1 MPQIDISEFI
11 GASSISQGNAF
22 LAHYPNSDSTIMHLS
37 PELKERVFHQWNGC
51 LNFSLINH
59 DSEQNSFFLRQPQI
73 TALFKILAHLTDHV
87 VQEGTVVMPT
97 GTGKTETMLAAICGL
112 PAKKTLVIVPTDS
125 LRQQTFKKFL
135 GLGKLRELNAIKPKT
150 LNPVVALLAGGIS
163 SPAELELLK
172 MANVIVTT
180 PQSLKRIPASIRDD
194 LYSDCTHL
202 FVDEAHHI
210 KAPTWSDVKKS
221 FLGKPIIQFTATP
234 FREDRQRV
242 SSKIIYNFPM
252 SEAQKLNIF
261 RNINFKS
268 VYEIDEIIGDNRIA
282 EEAVNQLRIDIS
294 KGYDHILM
302 ARCNTRKRATEI
314 FEIYQTRYQD
324 LNPVL
329 IHSGV
334 TGKNAKLAD
343 ILRKKHKIVVCVNML
358 GEGFDLPELKVCA
371 LHDIHKSLAITLQF
385 AGRFVRD
392 RPDLGDP
399 TFVANVCDQEVEET
413 LRDLYTE
420 DPDWNKS
427 LKKIS
432 ESEIAKEVELQEL
445 VSSSITTG
453 MDVVVENLNPALSA
467 LVYRTNNV
475 SFNIDISKIPLDK
488 SEELVYSLFAH
499 NIGLIILVTKIETKT
514 KWAIQSDLAQPEW
527 RLVIIYH
534 DASQNLLFIHDSSK
548 SGTRKRIAEYFDP
561 NGRLLTGDQVFKCFG
576 NIERLVL
583 QNAGLNKGR
592 RGPLRYVMYTGI
604 DIESAIN
611 DLAQNSSYKSN
622 LFGKGYKSGERIS
635 IGCSYKGRIWSMD
648 SASISDWT
656 KWCQSV
662 AKDLND
668 PSVDPNKIL
677 EKVLRTKL
685 ISEIPD
691 LIPLAIDWPD
701 WIYENINAAVFLD
714 SNGVDSP
721 IDEAEINLIGYSRGV
736 IDFCVSFKN
745 KKAKYRYSVGN
756 DSYSIDWLEGD
767 DIYITIRQLR
777 TGLTEY
783 LKDEESPSVYFE
795 DGSKLI
801 ENLHIVRPP
810 NFHIPQIDMK
820 LLDRIAWRVNICNES
835 QGKDKK
841 QDSIQYQYIQKLK
854 QEDHWIVFD
863 DDSSYEIADIV
874 TFKESGGCIYV
885 DFYHLKFSG
894 EDKAGSRVGDFY
906 EVCGQV
912 IKSCKWVGEFEK
924 IIDQLKKR
932 EKSRL
937 REGGVSRIEVGSYA
951 DFDRLKQHGR
961 RLEKKYRFFI
971 IQPGLK
977 VDTVTPDVLAILGS
991 TDLYVR
997 ETSGNSLQV
1006 IGS

>member
-1 MPQIDISEFI
+1 MLQIDITEFT
-11 GASSISQGNAF
+11 GASSISQGSVF
-22 LAHYPNSDSTIMHLS
+22 LAHYPNGDPTIMQPS
-37 PELKERVFHQWNGC
+37 PELRERVFQQWKGC
-51 LNFSLINH
+51 LNFIPVNHEAQINSL
-59 DSEQNSFFLRQPQI
+59 FLRQPQI

-135 GLGKLRELNAIKPKT
+135 GLGKLRELKAIKPET
-150 LNPVVALLAGGIS
+150 LNPIVALLAGGIS
-163 SPAELELLK
+163 SSAELDLLK
-172 MANVIVTT
+172 MANLIITT
-180 PQSLKRIPASIRDD
+180 PQSLKRIPTSIRSN
-194 LYSDCTHL
+194 LYSECTHL

-210 KAPTWSDVKKS
+210 KAPTWLDVKKS
-221 FLGKPIIQFTATP
+221 FLGKPIVQFTATP

-302 ARCNTRKRATEI
+302 ARCNTRKRAAEI
-314 FEIYQTRYQD
+314 FKIYQQYYPD

-329 IHSGV
+329 VHSGV
-334 TGKNAKLAD
+334 PGKNAKLAD

-399 TFVANVCDQEVEET
+399 TFIANVCDQEVEET

-453 MDVVVENLNPALSA
+453 MDIVVENLNPALSA
-467 LVYRTNNV
+467 LVYRTSNV
-475 SFNIDISKIPLDK
+475 SFNVDTSKIPLDK
-488 SEELVYSLFAH
+488 SEELVYSLFAQ
-499 NIGLIILVTKIETKT
+499 NINLLVLVTKIDTKT

-527 RLVIIYH
+527 RLVIIYYETN
-534 DASQNLLFIHDSSK
+534 QNLLFIHDSSK
-548 SGTRKRIAEYFDP
+548 SGARKKIAEYFDS
-561 NGRLLTGDQVFKCFG
+561 NARLLAGDQVFKCFG
-576 NIERLVL
+576 NVKRLVL

-622 LFGKGYKSGERIS
+622 LFGKGYKNGEKIS

-668 PSVDPNKIL
+668 PSIDPNRIL

-685 ISEIPD
+685 ISEMPD

-701 WIYENINAAVFLD
+701 WIYENINTVVFLD
-714 SNGVDSP
+714 SNGVDVP
-721 IDEAEINLIGYSRGV
+721 IDEADIDLLSYSKGI

-745 KKAKYRYSVGN
+745 IKAKYRYSIGN
-756 DSYSIDWLEGD
+756 DSYSIDLLEGD
-767 DIYITIRQLR
+767 NIYITVRQLR
-777 TGLTEY
+777 TGLVDY
-783 LKDEESPSVYFE
+783 LKDRESPSVYFE

-810 NFHIPQIDMK
+810 NFHIPHIDMT
-820 LLDRIAWRVNICNES
+820 LLDRIAWTVNICNES
-835 QGKDKK
+835 QGKNKK
-841 QDSIQYQYIQKLK
+841 SDSIQYQYIQKLK
-854 QEDHWIVFD
+854 QEDYWIVFD

-874 TFKESGGCIYV
+874 TFKESGSYIYI

-894 EDKAGSRVGDFY
+894 EDKPGSRVGDFY

-932 EKSRL
+932 EKTRI
-937 REGGVSRIEVGSYA
+937 RAGDASRIEVGSYA

-961 RLEKKYRFFI
+961 RLQKKYRFFI

-977 VDTVTPDVLAILGS
+977 IDIVTPDVLTILGS
-991 TDLYVR
+991 ADLYVR